1 MKEVISVKV
10 AAARLNIDAETLRQ
24 GLRNGTFPVGCAIQ
38 SATGRYSRYTYI
50 IPAVAFERFM
60 TTGKYSIDEI
70 MDAIKRLSK
79 GAA

>member
-38 SATGRYSRYTYI
+38 SATGRYTYI